1 MSNAVLIKGDGVYP
15 EPEVRH
21 IRPHSRLL
29 WKYMLI
35 ILGLWI
41 ICLIIII
48 AVVWFL
54 GLLLSDA
61 FSGEILDFFVL
72 VSAVLTGLFF
82 VPILILLP
90 FYVRSMLYIVH
101 GDEVV
106 VHKGIINRTV
116 KHCPYRNIV
125 NISTNAGPLDRVLGI
140 GNVNIETAGASTSVT
155 EPEERLEGLR
165 LYAEIRDYILRQIR
179 TFQSI
184 ESDLSTEKDVPY
196 SQEDLQRESLMLLK
210 EIRDLLRERGG

>member
-1 MSNAVLIKGDGVYP
+1 
-15 EPEVRH
+15 
-21 IRPHSRLL
+21 
-29 WKYMLI
+29 MLI

>member
-1 MSNAVLIKGDGVYP
+1 MSNAVLIKGDGIYP

-29 WKYMLI
+29 WKYALI
-35 ILGLWI
+35 ILGLWVMS
-41 ICLIIII
+41 LIIVIGVI
-48 AVVWFL
+48 WVL
-54 GLLLSDA
+54 GLLLTDA
-61 FSGEILDFFVL
+61 FSGEILDFFVVL
-72 VSAVLTGLFF
+72 SFVLTGLFF
-82 VPILILLP
+82 VPILIFLP
-90 FYVRSMLYIVH
+90 FYVRTMLYIVH

-140 GNVNIETAGASTSVT
+140 GNVNIETAGASSSVT

-179 TFQSI
+179 AFQSI
-184 ESDLSTEKDVPY
+184 ESNQIIEEGVPY

-210 EIRDLLRERGG
+210 EIRDLLRERWG